1 MQQQVLDFLE
11 DLAKNNNKVWFDE
24 QKEQFESAKEAALES
39 FNSIYMELA
48 QNDFLEPMKMYRI
61 YRDLRFSKDKTPYKQ
76 HFAMY
81 AGRLKPN
88 YRGGYYL
95 HIQPNNSFLG
105 VGFWNPE
112 KEDLFRIRKEIEVDD
127 ELQSILDSKI
137 MQSTFGDLYGEELKT
152 APKGF
157 DRNHPRI
164 ELLKKKQFLL
174 KHDFT
179 DKDLIAPD
187 FEQKVVEIFQ
197 NSRPFVDYMTE
208 ILLTNL
214 NGEPI

>member
-105 VGFWNPE
+105 
-112 KEDLFRIRKEIEVDD
+112 
-127 ELQSILDSKI
+127 
-137 MQSTFGDLYGEELKT
+137 
-152 APKGF
+152 
-157 DRNHPRI
+157 
-164 ELLKKKQFLL
+164 
-174 KHDFT
+174 
-179 DKDLIAPD
+179 
-187 FEQKVVEIFQ
+187 
-197 NSRPFVDYMTE
+197 
-208 ILLTNL
+208 
-214 NGEPI
+214 

>member
-137 MQSTFGDLYGEELKT
+137 MQSTFGDLYGVELKT

-187 FEQKVVEIFQ
+187 FEQKVVETFQ

>member
-1 MQQQVLDFLE
+1 MQQKVLDFLNE
-11 DLAKNNNKVWFDE
+11 LAKNNHKDWFNVHKEEFEKAKDSALGSFQTIYNK
-24 QKEQFESAKEAALES
+24 
-39 FNSIYMELA
+39 LA
-48 QNDFLEPMKMYRI
+48 QTDFLEPMKMYRI